1 MLYQAKFGKHP
12 FETSLKPKAME
23 QMIKRYPV
31 IFPDEVDPTI
41 EPVSSEFK
49 ALINDLLNKDPN

>member
-1 MLYQAKFGKHP
+1 
-12 FETSLKPKAME
+12 
-23 QMIKRYPV
+23 MIKRYPV
-31 IFPDEVDPTI
+31 IFPDEIDPTL